1 MMSGA
6 PGWRWH
12 IRPNPVLFLQRLE
25 SGGSH
30 PAELRNIYN
39 SPACSIWTL
48 NNLNVFPITQILW
61 NKEVFCLPFYKSK
74 PKERCWKSWSY
85 ENSCNFSF
93 CSNSQCIIRRDKMQ
107 SNLIYSFVVF
117 LKCRFLF
124 FVCFVVNI
132 LVGIKL
138 QISIRV
144 SQRMTHPSLLPLLA
158 QQLFAL
164 PAALHH

>member
-1 MMSGA
+1 
-6 PGWRWH
+6 
-12 IRPNPVLFLQRLE
+12 
-25 SGGSH
+25 
-30 PAELRNIYN
+30 
-39 SPACSIWTL
+39 
-48 NNLNVFPITQILW
+48 
-61 NKEVFCLPFYKSK
+61 
-74 PKERCWKSWSY
+74 
-85 ENSCNFSF
+85 
-93 CSNSQCIIRRDKMQ
+93 MQ